1 MAKGVDGSMK
11 VILMS
16 ADGVAYAETAPSS
29 RRQIQL
35 RDGYH
40 FVSPVAVHRDIEH
53 QRPSILV
60 CWQGRPIPEGGP
72 GEGGPAHDAAENFF
86 LEQSII
92 KDHKGRISVS
102 KVWVRSLT
110 LALTVFGKTAVM
122 VIGGVSAIMV
132 AYIFSVIL

>member
-1 MAKGVDGSMK
+1 MVEGVDGSMK

-16 ADGVAYAETAPSS
+16 ADGVAYAETAPSA

-40 FVSPVAVHRDIEH
+40 IISPPAIYRDIKHE
-53 QRPSILV
+53 RPSILV

-72 GEGGPAHDAAENFF
+72 NEDLPAHEALEAFF

-102 KVWVRSLT
+102 KAWLRALT
-110 LALTVFGKTAVM
+110 LALTIFAKTAFMAVGAFSACM
-122 VIGGVSAIMV
+122 VI
-132 AYIFSVIL
+132 YILAVIL